1 MKYVL
6 IIGDGMAD
14 NPVPELGGITP
25 LQKANI
31 PAIDALASAG
41 RLGHCRTVPLGLPA
55 GSDTAILSIMG
66 CPTRECYSGRAPLEA
81 AAGGIILEAGSAAF
95 RCNNIALELADT
107 LEQMTILSHS
117 GGNIEGAESH
127 ELIEYLFNHP
137 DFKPYADKAGMSVA
151 AAYSYR
157 HLAFRKN
164 ADIAGIVLAPP
175 HDHLGETAEAN
186 LPTGCA
192 DAEVLK
198 ELMRRAV
205 PILDAHPINV
215 ARKKEGLLSANAIW
229 FWAEGT
235 AAALPN
241 FAEQYGKTGAV
252 ISAVPLCHGIA
263 RLVGLDVIEVEG
275 ATGELDTNLEGK
287 VDAAVQALETRDFVT
302 IHVEAPDE
310 CTHCHDLE
318 GKILAIEYLSDRVT
332 APLVEKLNA
341 TGEDYRILIIS
352 DHKTLSE
359 NGAHDGDPVPFILYD
374 SREDRKNGMGYCE
387 ENGEKGEFIEHGE
400 SLMGELFSK

>member
-1 MKYVL
+1 MKYIL

-14 NPVPELGGITP
+14 NPVAELGGLTP
-25 LQKANI
+25 LEKAPI

-41 RLGHCRTVPLGLPA
+41 RLGSCRTVPIGLPP

-95 RCNNIALELADT
+95 RCNNIALSDEEK
-107 LEQMTILSHS
+107 LEDKTILSHS

-127 ELIEYLFNHP
+127 ELIEYLFAHP
-137 DFKPYADKAGMSVA
+137 DFKPYADEAFMSVA
-151 AAYSYR
+151 PAYSYR

-164 ADIAGIVLAPP
+164 ADIAGICLAPP
-175 HDHLGETAEAN
+175 HDHLGEKAGAN
-186 LPTGCA
+186 LPSGCA

-198 ELMRRAV
+198 ELMRRAI
-205 PILDAHPINV
+205 PILDSHPINV
-215 ARKKEGLLSANAIW
+215 ARKAEGKLSANAIW

-241 FAEQYGKTGAV
+241 FYEQYGKTGAV

-287 VDAAVQALETRDFVT
+287 VEAAVTALESRDFVT

-318 GKILAIEYLSDRVT
+318 GKLTAIEYLGRRVT
-332 APLVEKLNA
+332 GPLVEKMQA
-341 TGEDYRILIIS
+341 SGEDFRILIIS
-352 DHKTLSE
+352 DHKTLMIDGS
-359 NGAHDGDPVPFILYD
+359 HDGDPVPFIIYD
-374 SREDRKNGMGYCE
+374 SREDRKTGLSYTE
-387 ENGEKGEFIEHGE
+387 KDGEKGEMIEQGE
-400 SLMGELFSK
+400 TLMKELFQL